1 MAIVYQHRRNDN
13 NNVFYVGIGRKEQR
27 AYELKDTR
35 RNRYWKRIANKYGV
49 VVEVTHKDIC
59 LEEAQSIEKYL
70 IAFWREYH
78 GKEAMANISD
88 GGDTGNKF
96 IKMPPEAVEKMRIKK
111 LGTKQSEEV
120 KKKRGEA
127 ISKALQNPE
136 VRARYAAASTGRW
149 HTDQA
154 KDKISKARTGGGNG
168 KARKVIDTVTGEIF
182 DCMKD
187 AANKYG
193 IPCGTLQHYL
203 TGYCKNKTNLKY
215 LD

>member
-1 MAIVYQHRRNDN
+1 MAIVYQHTRKDN
-13 NNVFYVGIGRKEQR
+13 GNVFYIGIGKEEKR
-27 AYELKDTR
+27 AYV
-35 RNRYWKRIANKYGV
+35 RNGKQRNPHWHRIVNKYGYDIKI
-49 VVEVTHKDIC
+49 THKDIC
-59 LEEAQSIEKYL
+59 WEEACKIEQYL
-70 IAFWREYH
+70 IAFWREAL
-78 GKEAMANISD
+78 GERNITNLTD
-88 GGDTGNKF
+88 GGDG
-96 IKMPPEAVEKMRIKK
+96 ILGLKMSNEAKQKMRLKK

-120 KKKRGEA
+120 KKKRGES
-127 ISKALQNPE
+127 ISRALQSPE
-136 VRARYAAASTGRW
+136 VKARYSAASTGRW

-187 AANKYG
+187 AANKCG

-215 LD
+215 LV